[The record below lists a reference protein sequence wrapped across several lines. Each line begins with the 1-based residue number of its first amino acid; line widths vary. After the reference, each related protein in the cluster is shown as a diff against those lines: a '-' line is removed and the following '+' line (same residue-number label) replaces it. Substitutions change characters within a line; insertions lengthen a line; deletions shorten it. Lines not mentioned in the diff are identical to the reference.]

1 MKRIASHEEE
11 SLHILYSL
19 YGQKMYAYAI
29 SILHDP
35 DQAEDVLQECLVV
48 AWQKASQYHGQGRLI
63 AWLLGII
70 HHKSVS
76 LLRRASAVSLD
87 EVSDEPTSPE
97 PSPPHQAEYREKSQ
111 IIQHVLQTLSPEHRM
126 VLQLVFYQHLS
137 MDESAKIL
145 KCPVGT
151 VKSRLNYAK
160 QMLRGSLTRAGFQPE
175 DL

>member
-1 MKRIASHEEE
+1 MKRIASREED
-11 SLHILYSL
+11 SLHDLYSR
-19 YGQKMYAYAI
+19 YGQKMYAYAM
-29 SILHDP
+29 SILRDS

-76 LLRRASAVSLD
+76 LLRRSSAISLD
-87 EVSDEPTSPE
+87 VISNEPESPDPTPTQE
-97 PSPPHQAEYREKSQ
+97 SEHREKSQ
-111 IIQHVLQTLSPEHRM
+111 IIQSVLQTLSGDHRM
-126 VLQLVFYQHLS
+126 VIQLVFYQHLS
-137 MDESAKIL
+137 MDETAKIL
-145 KCPVGT
+145 GCPVGT

-160 QMLRGSLTRAGFQPE
+160 QMLRGVLSRAGFQPE

>member
-1 MKRIASHEEE
+1 MKQIASREEE
-11 SLHILYSL
+11 SLHELYSR
-19 YGQKMYAYAI
+19 YGQKMYAYAM

-35 DQAEDVLQECLVV
+35 DRAEDVLQECLVV
-48 AWQKASQYHGQGRLI
+48 AWQKASQFHGQSRLI

-76 LLRRASAVSLD
+76 LLRRSSAISLD
-87 EVSDEPTSPE
+87 EISNEPTSSAPT
-97 PSPPHQAEYREKSQ
+97 PSQQAESREKSQ
-111 IIQHVLQTLSPEHRM
+111 IVQHVLQTLSPEHRM
-126 VLQLVFYQHLS
+126 VIQLVFYQHLS
-137 MDESAKIL
+137 MDESAKIMG
-145 KCPVGT
+145 CPVGT